1 MKNANT
7 HCISLLL
14 TRNESAFKEVYYTY
28 SRQLYSVAFQVL
40 KDDTLAQEVVQET
53 FIALWENV
61 NRLQEDSNLW
71 NYLYVVARRN
81 CLNKLRA
88 ISYSMKYV
96 HEARQI
102 LEVASTSVSNRVEKN
117 ELQTIINSY
126 IEQLPPKQR
135 EVFKMSREDGKSHLE
150 IAQELNLSP
159 NTVRNHIVEVLRKL
173 KGKLRT
179 YGYYLTIIFSFL
191 TSS

>member
-14 TRNESAFKEVYYTY
+14 TRNESAFKEVYYAY
-28 SRQLYSVAFQVL
+28 SRQLYSVAFQIL
-40 KDDTLAQEVVQET
+40 KEDTLAQEVVQET
-53 FIALWENV
+53 FIALWENL
-61 NRLQEDSNLW
+61 NKLKPDSNVW
-71 NYLYVVARRN
+71 GYLYVVARRN

-88 ISYSMKYV
+88 LGTSMKFV
-96 HEARQI
+96 NEARQL
-102 LEVASTSVSNRVEKN
+102 LEVSTSSVSNKIEKN
-117 ELQTIINSY
+117 ELQAIINSY
-126 IEQLPPKQR
+126 IAELPPKQR
-135 EVFKMSREDGKSHLE
+135 EVFQMSREDGKSHLE

-173 KGKLRT
+173 KGKLKT